1 MWIVGYKCH
10 YKIDD
15 MLNENSEIMYWIN
28 IIVSQKLYIFD
39 KFMTTTMQRTNFQL
53 VIKMENEV
61 WL

>member
-1 MWIVGYKCH
+1 M
-10 YKIDD
+10 DD